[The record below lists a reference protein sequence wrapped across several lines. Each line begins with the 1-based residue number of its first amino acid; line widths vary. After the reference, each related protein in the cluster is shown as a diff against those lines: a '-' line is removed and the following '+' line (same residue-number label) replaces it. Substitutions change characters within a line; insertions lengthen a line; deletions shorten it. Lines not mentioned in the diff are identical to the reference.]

1 MGPEE
6 IRNQCEDDADRAP
19 SDLTVW
25 RDRGLIIAAQQTRI
39 AQLEAQIAR
48 LDDAIGS
55 VVRLAYDARR
65 NSGGS
70 FTAKVDVLSIE
81 RALAGTSVGRV
92 S

>member
-1 MGPEE
+1 MTPEQ

-48 LDDAIGS
+48 VEAIADRPSQPGRWVIPS
-55 VVRLAYDARR
+55 DENEPAVWVTHVREA
-65 NSGGS
+65 
-70 FTAKVDVLSIE
+70 LS
-81 RALAGTSVGRV
+81 
-92 S
+92 